1 MTAKLEHILEV
12 RNLSN
17 RYEGVPLIQDV
28 SFFLQKGEILCLLGP
43 SGAGKTTLLRLI
55 AGLEKAEFG
64 SLLFAN
70 RNIRHVP
77 PHKRNFG
84 MMFQDYALFPHKN
97 VWQNVAF
104 GLEMKKCRLP
114 EKAKKVDE
122 ILGVVGL
129 TGFEQRKI
137 DELSGGERQR
147 VALARSLASEPKLL
161 LLDEPFGSLDRS
173 LRERLTIEV
182 RDILTTLKVTAILVT
197 HDQTEAFT
205 VADKVA
211 VLHDGIL
218 QQFATPQELYR
229 HPTNKTVANFL
240 GFRNI
245 VIGDL
250 DKSGLFSSTLGN
262 FQLFKQ
268 EQTPRRSY
276 LLIRPD
282 AAQLYTSREF
292 KEDKFHLECEIRACQ
307 FVGNRFKVTVMSKG
321 NRLIF
326 DLPLDPPP
334 PEQGEKVILKLN
346 PLAFTLL
353 DETI

>member
-1 MTAKLEHILEV
+1 MKDKHENILEV
-12 RNLSN
+12 HNLSN
-17 RYEGVPLIQDV
+17 HYEGIPLIQDV
-28 SFFLQKGEILCLLGP
+28 SFSLKKGEILCLLGP

-55 AGLEKAEFG
+55 AGLEKADFG
-64 SLLFAN
+64 SLLFAG

-114 EKAKKVDE
+114 EKAEKIDK

-129 TGFEQRKI
+129 TGFEHRKI

-211 VLHDGIL
+211 ILHDGML

-240 GFRNI
+240 GFKNI

-250 DKSGLFSSTLGN
+250 KKSGLFCSTLGK
-262 FQLFKQ
+262 FQVFKG
-268 EQTPRRSY
+268 EQTPRRCY
-276 LLIRPD
+276 LVIRPD
-282 AAQLYTSREF
+282 AAQLSTTDNM
-292 KEDKFHLECEIRACQ
+292 KKDALHLECEILACQ
-307 FVGNRFKVTVMSKG
+307 FVGNRFKLTVMAKG

-326 DLPLDPPP
+326 DLPLDPAP
-334 PEQGEKVILKLN
+334 PEKGEKIIIRLN
-346 PLAFTLL
+346 PPALTLL